1 MDYTTQ
7 NHIRSRIAEMARSK
21 HQQVR
26 AQDIRIPEKEKP
38 QFMAIFL
45 FTAIILLAVATGL
58 MMFGKHG
65 STSRQGI
72 GKLPSEVTA
81 TPPAVQQPQQPTPQQ
96 SAMTA
101 RVTNLE
107 ERMRTWQY
115 RLWLLGLANNENVS
129 QLRKMDTDH
138 HRVDNRAF
146 ITVDSEWRL
155 NKVPESM
162 QLSDE
167 QKLFI
172 QQGGPK

>member
-26 AQDIRIPEKEKP
+26 AQDLRIPEKEKP

-65 STSRQGI
+65 SASQSI
-72 GKLPSEVTA
+72 GSLPSEASV
-81 TPPAVQQPQQPTPQQ
+81 TPPSTQQPTQPTPQM
-96 SAMTA
+96 SSMTA
-101 RVTNLE
+101 RMTSLE
-107 ERMRTWQY
+107 DRMKIWQY

-129 QLRKMDTDH
+129 QLRKMDADH
-138 HRVDNRAF
+138 HRIENRAF
-146 ITVDSEWRL
+146 ITVDSDWRL
-155 NKVPESM
+155 SKVPESM

-167 QKLFI
+167 QKQFI